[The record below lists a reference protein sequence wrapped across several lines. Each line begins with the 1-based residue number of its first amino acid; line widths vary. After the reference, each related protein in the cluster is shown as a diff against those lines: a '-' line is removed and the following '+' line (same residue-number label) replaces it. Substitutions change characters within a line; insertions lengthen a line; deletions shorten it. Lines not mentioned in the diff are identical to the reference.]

1 LTINYN
7 ICDIKELS
15 ALKVEKVLLAPYFNL
30 NRCENDMQ
38 INNRIETS
46 STCKLNK
53 RKNKR
58 HEIIVEMILQKREGF
73 IRYIPVTIIFYHHEK
88 G

>member
-1 LTINYN
+1 
-7 ICDIKELS
+7 
-15 ALKVEKVLLAPYFNL
+15 
-30 NRCENDMQ
+30 MQ